1 MGTAI
6 YGRLIANE
14 LAYAVHRLASSW
26 QVVEDDRK
34 FILIKSLVNVGDVP
48 LEHIEQALVL
58 CDDKA
63 VTISMS
69 LSLDK
74 VNTIGNLLTLREV
87 VISTVSK
94 LYWHD
99 VWDVLELVSSSSIFV
114 TCSGLYPNA
123 TKASI

>member
-14 LAYAVHRLASSW
+14 LAYAVHRLASCW

-48 LEHIEQALVL
+48 FEHIEQALVL

-63 VTISMS
+63 VTIGMS
-69 LSLDK
+69 LGLDK
-74 VNTIGNLLTLREV
+74 VNAIGNLLTLREV

-99 VWDVLELVSSSSIFV
+99 VWDVLELVSSNFFCIHINLSI
-114 TCSGLYPNA
+114 GEG
-123 TKASI
+123 TKLS